1 MRLAEEGKE
10 HFKKALDDCNG
21 VKNDPENK
29 GQKYEAFDNLA
40 KVIMQITQIQEEKH
54 LDLAWCYT
62 KEMWLRLEGQPL
74 NEEKKSLFIDVFQDF
89 IKLNRGN
96 HGI

>member
-1 MRLAEEGKE
+1 LRLAEEGKE
-10 HFKKALDDCNG
+10 HFKKALDDFHG

-40 KVIMQITQIQEEKH
+40 KVIMQITQIQEEKE

-62 KEMWLRLEGQPL
+62 KEMWLRLQG
-74 NEEKKSLFIDVFQDF
+74 NSLGEDNKNFFTDVFQAL
-89 IKLNRGN
+89 ILVK
-96 HGI
+96 